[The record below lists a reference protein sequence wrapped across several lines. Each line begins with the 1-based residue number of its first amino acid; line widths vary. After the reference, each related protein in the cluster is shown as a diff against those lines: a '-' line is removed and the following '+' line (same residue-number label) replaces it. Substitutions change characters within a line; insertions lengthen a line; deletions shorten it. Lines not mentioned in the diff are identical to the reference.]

1 GDFIHWAP
9 KPEGEYP
16 LSPIDADIAI
26 MDAELSEN
34 PSLKSKIDQGAKLGN
49 EKAEELDYS
58 GADKS
63 RVINDY
69 KFAALNECTNY
80 RVFDFDGGFGSSRT
94 SYYHK
99 SLGGYH
105 GAKLRSIQNL
115 MEFQLSRSNNEVLNM
130 LNVKYFIQKGQ
141 MRANPG
147 ALGPVWLVEK
157 INTVKSANDEI
168 RALGGR
174 FDVSNAGPGE
184 LLINGEKKASQS
196 VYGSEV
202 MKYVLSGTDTL
213 DVNLTNGLPEGATAY
228 MVVDTNG
235 VTNLVPEQTIQL
247 DVTNSFKKLVAIKL
261 FEKFEAGKEAVML
274 SDFASKLSQKKF
286 SGKGT
291 IKMKSYAPN
300 KLVYSADLSGKQF
313 AVFSEMYYPDGWT
326 AKVDG
331 KEVEI
336 LKVDY
341 ALRGLELK
349 GGKYE
354 VVFEYNLPKYRT
366 SYLTSLVLSI
376 LLLGLTIFMLY
387 KNSTNKKS

>member
-1 GDFIHWAP
+1 
-9 KPEGEYP
+9 
-16 LSPIDADIAI
+16 
-26 MDAELSEN
+26 
-34 PSLKSKIDQGAKLGN
+34 
-49 EKAEELDYS
+49 
-58 GADKS
+58 
-63 RVINDY
+63 
-69 KFAALNECTNY
+69 
-80 RVFDFDGGFGSSRT
+80 
-94 SYYHK
+94 
-99 SLGGYH
+99 
-105 GAKLRSIQNL
+105 
-115 MEFQLSRSNNEVLNM
+115 
-130 LNVKYFIQKGQ
+130 
-141 MRANPG
+141 
-147 ALGPVWLVEK
+147 
-157 INTVKSANDEI
+157 
-168 RALGGR
+168 
-174 FDVSNAGPGE
+174 
-184 LLINGEKKASQS
+184 LINGEKKASQS

-336 LKVDY
+336 LKADY